1 MSRYSFQDSIK
12 DGATLKLEF
21 EPVPVEL
28 HIDRAAL
35 DAEFDALTDQISQED
50 KVMLVKKTNTEA
62 LFTSPD
68 RIRKV
73 CEHIVAH
80 FRENIEPTGLKAQVV
95 VYNRGDDHINGRQFY
110 TLSIEQDGSRNF
122 ETFDYSLRTEPV
134 QPTQDYVSRAEFQGL
149 VDRINQMTT
158 GGTDGIPQPVQ
169 EAAAG
174 ATG

>member
-1 MSRYSFQDSIK
+1 MCDEAHRTQEGGLGEKMRMALPNAFFFGLTGTPINKLDHNTFATFGAESDKSGYMSRYSFQDSIK

-95 VYNRGDDHINGRQFY
+95 VYRSSPWPGGRHNY
-110 TLSIEQDGSRNF
+110 CDAYR
-122 ETFDYSLRTEPV
+122 R
-134 QPTQDYVSRAEFQGL
+134 RQG
-149 VDRINQMTT
+149 
-158 GGTDGIPQPVQ
+158 
-169 EAAAG
+169 
-174 ATG
+174 